1 MRHKLF
7 QIGIAGVIFIYFIF
21 CVIYSGQD
29 WMKQMYYF
37 VMPLSF
43 LLMTLGYNH
52 QNSFI
57 RIGRNTLIAT
67 VGYNFLK
74 LFGFIEYNFEGTKVL
89 VPSVI
94 FLSIIYQIIVDY
106 KNGNF
111 NTK

>member
-1 MRHKLF
+1 MKHKLF

-21 CVIYSGQD
+21 CVTYNGQD

-43 LLMTLGYNH
+43 LLMTLGYSY

-67 VGYNFLK
+67 VFYNFLK
-74 LFGFIEYNFEGTKVL
+74 VIRVIDYDYEGTKIL

-94 FLSIIYQIIVDY
+94 FLSIIYQLIRDY
-106 KNGNF
+106 KDGEF
-111 NTK
+111 HSK

>member
-1 MRHKLF
+1 LKHRLF

-21 CVIYSGQD
+21 CVIYNGQE
-29 WMKQMYYF
+29 WMNRLYYF

-43 LLMTLGYNH
+43 LLMTIGYNH

-67 VGYNFLK
+67 VLYNLLK
-74 LFGFIEYNFEGTKVL
+74 LVGVVDYDFEGTKIL

-94 FLSIIYQIIVDY
+94 FLSIIYQLIRDY
-106 KNGNF
+106 KDGELYS
-111 NTK
+111 K

>member
-1 MRHKLF
+1 MKHRLF

-21 CVIYSGQD
+21 CVVYQGQE
-29 WMKQMYYF
+29 WMDKLYYF

-43 LLMTLGYNH
+43 LLMTIGYNH

-67 VGYNFLK
+67 VLYNFLK
-74 LFGFIEYNFEGTKVL
+74 LIRVIDYNYEGTKVL

-94 FLSIIYQIIVDY
+94 FLSIIYQLIRDY
-106 KNGNF
+106 KDGEF